1 MERQHDNNDKTPQI
15 RESETGSG
23 VADLLDC
30 TPIGPREAAPPAE
43 SELTGRPMLP
53 DISRGGLAIRRMGGS
68 ALASDGGGA
77 ALAWIIAARGFDH
90 RESTVSDRLTEPGSL
105 TQELIVAPRQER

>member
-30 TPIGPREAAPPAE
+30 TPIGPREAAPGAE
-43 SELTGRPMLP
+43 SELTGRPTPP
-53 DISRGGLAIRRMGGS
+53 DISRGGAAIRRMGGS

-90 RESTVSDRLTEPGSL
+90 RGSTVSDRLTEPGSL